1 MTISLTPLHSLI
13 ILTVRVRKMKEP
25 GNFAE
30 AAAVERGG
38 WAAEDSDEE
47 KP

>member
-1 MTISLTPLHSLI
+1 
-13 ILTVRVRKMKEP
+13 MKEP

-47 KP
+47 KPWKQNSSQDFSSE